1 MLKEKPFPFP
11 LDKQLRVICDTDAD
25 NEADDQYCIAHM
37 LMTPRLRMKI
47 LLLRAKGHILL
58 LKRQ

>member
-37 LMTPRLRMKI
+37 LMTPRFDVRRI
-47 LLLRAKGHILL
+47 ISEQYGGVNNAGT
-58 LKRQ
+58 